1 MNSSKRVTMIATI
14 VLMASAACAVVT
26 LHAIDH
32 IGLQSQSQQTLY
44 VRSPKTLR
52 RMSLGFTGL
61 LADIYWT
68 RAVQYFGYQHNQRSD
83 DFHLLA
89 PLLQVTSELDPRLLP
104 PYELGANFLAP
115 PPPNGAGSPDES
127 LRLLQFGIE
136 HNPDQWHLYYD
147 LGFLYFTEF
156 KDYAKSS
163 AAFWAGAQLPVTHE
177 FMPVLAARMAQH
189 AGEFDTA
196 RMLWYTTY
204 QNTNQPDVKY
214 NAVQHLT
221 ALRVDEDVTRLEE
234 LVNKYQQQ
242 TGHLPTAMSDLERAG
257 FIRGIPA
264 DPNGKPY
271 KLMPDG
277 RIEVQDPSLIL
288 YITKGLPPGKSN
300 SLTKP

>member
-1 MNSSKRVTMIATI
+1 MNSSRRVTRIATI
-14 VLMASAACAVVT
+14 VLLGSVVFAVVT
-26 LHAIDH
+26 LHAIDRL
-32 IGLQSQSQQTLY
+32 GLQSQAQQTLY

-52 RMSLGFTGL
+52 RMAIGYTGL

-68 RAVQYFGYQHNQRSD
+68 RAVQYFGYQHHKQSG

-89 PLLQVTSELDPRLLP
+89 PLLQVTTELDPRLLP

-115 PPPNGAGSPDES
+115 QPPNGAGSPDEA
-127 LRLLQFGIE
+127 LRLLQYGIE

-156 KDYAKSS
+156 KDYGKAS

-177 FMPVLAARMAQH
+177 FMSVLAARMAQH

-204 QNTNQPDVKY
+204 QSTKQPDIKQ
-214 NAVQHLT
+214 NAVQHLV
-221 ALRVDEDVTRLEE
+221 ALRVDEDVTRLEQ
-234 LVNKYQQQ
+234 LVDKYRQQ
-242 TGHLPTAMSDLERAG
+242 TGHLPTSMGDLERAG
-257 FIRGIPA
+257 FIRGTPA

-271 KLMPDG
+271 KLTPDG
-277 RIEVQDPSLIL
+277 RIEVQDPGIIL
-288 YITKGLPPGKSN
+288 YITKGLPSGKGA